1 MTDIDAE
8 IRALTEAEER
18 ARSRVFAAVEDARLV
33 LRRDLPSFVER
44 EVKRRFVEAVD
55 FAEGIDDGRIAD
67 LKQQVRDEGDAAA
80 EQILGALE
88 DEGPWLAGVTYV
100 PESDDA
106 TLSSFE
112 DNPELWAI
120 VNQIGAAA
128 ENVLAGFG
136 FPVPKGGF
144 DIAYRQ
150 PAFFVDGRHMKTI
163 AEHYWRGIREI
174 QENRGRRDELDS
186 GRRAQQLSARWDSVE

>member
-88 DEGPWLAGVTYV
+88 D
-100 PESDDA
+100 
-106 TLSSFE
+106 
-112 DNPELWAI
+112 
-120 VNQIGAAA
+120 
-128 ENVLAGFG
+128 
-136 FPVPKGGF
+136 
-144 DIAYRQ
+144 
-150 PAFFVDGRHMKTI
+150 
-163 AEHYWRGIREI
+163 
-174 QENRGRRDELDS
+174 
-186 GRRAQQLSARWDSVE
+186 